1 MKHRTFWTRWT
12 APLTIAAM
20 AFGLAAAPV
29 SAAPKPHQRKSFA
42 QRHPNLTSAAAGIAA
57 YKVAK
62 GTGKA
67 RAAHGQRKNFAQRH
81 PVITG
86 AAAAMA
92 THHVIKK
99 STKRAR

>member
-1 MKHRTFWTRWT
+1 MYRTAWTRWT

-20 AFGLAAAPV
+20 VFGLAAAPV
-29 SAAPKPHQRKSFA
+29 SAAPKPHPKKNFV

-67 RAAHGQRKNFAQRH
+67 RAAHGQKKNFAQKH
-81 PVITG
+81 PFITG
-86 AAAAMA
+86 AAAAVA

-99 STKRAR
+99 STKPAR